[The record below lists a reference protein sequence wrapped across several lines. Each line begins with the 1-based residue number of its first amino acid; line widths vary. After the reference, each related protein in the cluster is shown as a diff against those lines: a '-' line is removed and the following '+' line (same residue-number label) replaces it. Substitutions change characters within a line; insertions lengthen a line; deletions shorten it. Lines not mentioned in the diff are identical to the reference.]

1 MKEKNAQFSSVEEKK
16 SILLVEDDFIN
27 REILSAI
34 LSEIYDIIV
43 AETGEEALEIISHR
57 YDTISIMLLDLN
69 LPGISGYDVLK
80 RLKADNAYSRIPIIV
95 VTADSEAEVECLNLG
110 AIDFIPKPY
119 PQPKVIL
126 ARILRTIELSE
137 DRDTIRYTERDNL
150 TGVYNKEFFYR
161 YASQLDIYHYDEP
174 YDAIV
179 LDVNRFHTINARY
192 GKEYGDS
199 ILKKIAEKAV
209 ESVRNIGGIVCRSD
223 ADSFMIYCPHL
234 IDYNKLLKAVS
245 VQINSEETG
254 DNRVHIRMGVYPEV
268 DKSLDIERRLDCAK
282 MAADVIRGSYT
293 NAVSLYDNAIYE
305 KEILSEQLIEDF
317 QTAINEKQFQVY
329 YQPKYYINGAK
340 PILASAEALVR
351 WKHPKF
357 GMVSPGD
364 FISLFENNG
373 LIQKLDRYIWKEAAA
388 QIKRWK
394 DMYGIYF
401 PVSVNVSRVDFFNP
415 ALSEILTEI
424 IKSNGLAP
432 ENLLLEIT
440 ESAYTD
446 NAEQIV
452 DVIQNLHNLGF
463 KIEMDDFG
471 CGYSSLNMLT
481 SLPFDA
487 LKLDRKFIQNI
498 VSNEKDYRLVG
509 IIIDI
514 ARLLDVPVIAE
525 GVETEAQMELLKK
538 VGCDIIQGFYFSKP
552 LPANEFEML
561 LKTVLKEKNNL
572 FVNGRTHIFASKEL
586 KNEKSRI

>member
-1 MKEKNAQFSSVEEKK
+1 MMEEKK

-34 LSEIYDIIV
+34 LNETYDLIV
-43 AETGEEALEIISHR
+43 AETGEEALEIIKEK
-57 YDTISIMLLDLN
+57 YDTISIVLLDLK

-80 RLKADNAYSRIPIIV
+80 QLKESEAYSHIPIIV
-95 VTADSEAEVECLNLG
+95 MTADKEAEVECLKLG

-126 ARILRTIELSE
+126 ARIFRTIELSE
-137 DRDTIRYTERDNL
+137 DRDTIRHTERDHL
-150 TGVYNKEFFYR
+150 TGTYNKEFFYR
-161 YASQLDIYHYDEP
+161 YASQLDIYHHDEP

-179 LDVNRFHTINARY
+179 IDVNRFHTINARY
-192 GKEYGDS
+192 GKAYGDS
-199 ILKKIAEKAV
+199 ILKQIAEKAV
-209 ESVRNIGGIVCRSD
+209 ETVRNIGGIVCRSD
-223 ADSFMIYCPHL
+223 ADSFMIYCPHC
-234 IDYNKLLKAVS
+234 IDYNKLLEAVS
-245 VQINSEETG
+245 VQLYSEEKG
-254 DNRVHIRMGVYPEV
+254 DNRIHIRMGVYPEV
-268 DKSLDIERRLDCAK
+268 DKSLDIERRLDRAK
-282 MAADVIRGSYT
+282 MAADMIRGSYT

-357 GMVSPGD
+357 GMVSPGK

-401 PVSVNVSRVDFFNP
+401 PVSVNVSRVDFFDP
-415 ALSEILTEI
+415 ALGEILTEI
-424 IKSNGLAP
+424 IESNGLTP

-446 NAEQIV
+446 NSEQIV
-452 DVIQNLHNLGF
+452 DMTQHLHELGF

-481 SLPFDA
+481 SLPLDA
-487 LKLDRKFIQNI
+487 LKLDMRFIQNI
-498 VSNEKDYRLVG
+498 CENEKDYRLVA

-514 ARLLDVPVIAE
+514 ARLIEAPVIAE
-525 GVETEAQMELLKK
+525 GVETEEQMERLKA
-538 VGCDIIQGFYFSKP
+538 VGCDIIQGYYFSKP

-561 LKTVLKEKNNL
+561 LKTVLKEK
-572 FVNGRTHIFASKEL
+572 R
-586 KNEKSRI
+586 